1 MARLNLIN
9 WTVCS
14 SHDVCINWNDPQVSC
29 LTLWTM
35 LEYELV
41 DANRVYQGIQ
51 KVRVEP
57 ATRSVVATWLHYI
70 MLNNFSPSG
79 SVTYYAEPFF
89 SYQEC
94 KNAWSAGSKVA
105 VSDASISQFCKF
117 KGNSP
122 SPSSINSSLLS
133 SAKGCRSAWLYVA
146 LTFVTINRDHTLDI
160 VYSRTPVLLGY
171 VCLWL

>member
-1 MARLNLIN
+1 MYDRDKASVNLPVRIASEWEPMENVTSCKYLVSLWPCSNLN
-9 WTVCS
+9 WS
-14 SHDVCINWNDPQVSC
+14 EHVS
-29 LTLWTM
+29 
-35 LEYELV
+35 
-41 DANRVYQGIQ
+41 NF
-51 KVRVEP
+51 
-57 ATRSVVATWLHYI
+57 TWLHYI

-133 SAKGCRSAWLYVA
+133 SAKEGCRSAWLYVA